1 MIMNKHTLYKI
12 TANGQ
17 VYTWNISSKDGTI
30 SINFGALNGA
40 IQTTKEQVEVNQ
52 SGRTLSEQVNSRIM
66 SRISKQIDKGYRL
79 SIEEAK
85 LNIGMNAMDL
95 LKPMLAQRF
104 DKISGIDYS
113 NCFVQ
118 KKYNGHRCMITNTG
132 NDIVAYSR
140 NGKPVETIGHIL
152 KGIKLKPGQTLDG
165 ELYIHNTPLQD
176 LGSLIRRKQP
186 NSVMLQYVAYDYIA
200 NVNYQTRLD
209 ILQYSNWGEH
219 ISIAPTKPWTSSIIL
234 KDELDESIHDG
245 YEGLILRHGNKGY
258 EAGKRSNSLV
268 KVKKSMDQE
277 FLVINIVASKDG
289 WAILECSVGINS
301 FRVSAP
307 GTIENKYHI
316 YNNKEKYIGKWITV
330 EFFEWTNDGKPF
342 HPSAIDWRTDI

>member
-1 MIMNKHTLYKI
+1 MNKHTLYKI
-12 TANGQ
+12 TSGNQ
-17 VYTWNISSKDGTI
+17 IYVWNIYSKNNI
-30 SINFGALNGA
+30 IHMVFGVLGGA
-40 IQTTKEQVEVNQ
+40 MQMAKEQVEVNQ
-52 SGRTLSEQVNSRIM
+52 SGRNLSEQINSRIM
-66 SRISKQIDKGYRL
+66 SRISKQIDKGYKL

-85 LNIGMNAMDL
+85 SSIGMNAISL

-104 DKISGIDYS
+104 DKISGIDYK

-132 NDIVAYSR
+132 DKIIAYSR
-140 NGKPVETIGHIL
+140 NGKPIESIGHIL
-152 KGIKLKPGQTLDG
+152 KGIKLRPGQTLDG

-186 NSVMLQYVAYDYIA
+186 NSVMLQYVAYDYMADI
-200 NVNYQTRLD
+200 NYQHRLD
-209 ILQYSNWGEH
+209 ILQYNDWGEN
-219 ISIAPTKPWTSSIIL
+219 ITVAPTKIWTPSIVL

-268 KVKKSMDQE
+268 KVKKCMDQE
-277 FLVINIVASKDG
+277 FLVINILPSKDG
-289 WAILECSVGINS
+289 WAILECNVGTSS

-307 GTIENKYHI
+307 GTIENKYDI
-316 YNNKEKYIGKWITV
+316 YRNKEKYIGKWITV

-342 HPSAIDWRTDI
+342 HPTAIDWRTDI

>member
-1 MIMNKHTLYKI
+1 MPRHCHPQKGDRIQFSFRRSCRRDNR
-12 TANGQ
+12 
-17 VYTWNISSKDGTI
+17 SSE
-30 SINFGALNGA
+30 S
-40 IQTTKEQVEVNQ
+40 
-52 SGRTLSEQVNSRIM
+52 
-66 SRISKQIDKGYRL
+66 
-79 SIEEAK
+79 
-85 LNIGMNAMDL
+85 
-95 LKPMLAQRF
+95 P
-104 DKISGIDYS
+104 
-113 NCFVQ
+113 
-118 KKYNGHRCMITNTG
+118 KK
-132 NDIVAYSR
+132 A
-140 NGKPVETIGHIL
+140 L

-289 WAILECSVGINS
+289 WAILECSVGISS

>member
-1 MIMNKHTLYKI
+1 MNKYTLYKI
-12 TANGQ
+12 TSGNQ
-17 VYTWNISSKDGTI
+17 VYVWNIYSKSNI
-30 SINFGALNGA
+30 IHIVFGIIGGVM
-40 IQTTKEQVEVNQ
+40 QTVEEQVEVNQ
-52 SGRTLSEQVNSRIM
+52 SGRSLLEQIDSRMM
-66 SRISKQIDKGYRL
+66 SRINKQIDKGYRL

-85 LNIGMNAMDL
+85 LNIGMNSMDL

-113 NCFVQ
+113 NCFIQ
-118 KKYNGHRCMITNTG
+118 MKYNGHRCIITNTG
-132 NDIVAYSR
+132 EEIIAYSR
-140 NGKPVETIGHIL
+140 NGKPIESIGHIL
-152 KGIKLKPGQTLDG
+152 KGINLRPGQTLDG

-186 NSVMLQYVAYDYIA
+186 GSVMLQYVAYDYMADIS
-200 NVNYQTRLD
+200 YQHRLD
-209 ILQYSNWGEH
+209 ILRYNDWGSN
-219 ISIAPTKPWTSSIIL
+219 ITVAPTKIWTPNVVL

-245 YEGLILRHGNKGY
+245 YEGLILRHGDKGY

-268 KVKKSMDQE
+268 KVKKCMDQE
-277 FLVINIVASKDG
+277 FLVINILPSKDG
-289 WAILECSVGINS
+289 WAILECNVGTKS

-316 YNNKEKYIGKWITV
+316 YNNKEKYIGRWITV

-342 HPSAIDWRTDI
+342 HPSAIDWMTDI

>member
-1 MIMNKHTLYKI
+1 MNKYTLYKI
-12 TANGQ
+12 TSGNQ
-17 VYTWNISSKDGTI
+17 VYVWNIYSKSNVI
-30 SINFGALNGA
+30 HIVFGIIGGVM
-40 IQTTKEQVEVNQ
+40 QTVEEQVEVNQ
-52 SGRTLSEQVNSRIM
+52 SGRSLLEQIDSRIM
-66 SRISKQIDKGYRL
+66 SRINKQIDKGYRL

-85 LNIGMNAMDL
+85 LNIGMNSMDL

-113 NCFVQ
+113 NCFIQ
-118 KKYNGHRCMITNTG
+118 MKYNGHRCIITNTG
-132 NDIVAYSR
+132 EEIIAYSR
-140 NGKPVETIGHIL
+140 NGKPIESIGHIL
-152 KGIKLKPGQTLDG
+152 KSIKLRPGQTLDG

-186 NSVMLQYVAYDYIA
+186 DSVMLQYVVYDYMADIS
-200 NVNYQTRLD
+200 YQHRLD
-209 ILQYSNWGEH
+209 ILQYNDWGDN
-219 ISIAPTKPWTSSIIL
+219 ITIAPTKIWTPGIIL

-245 YEGLILRHGNKGY
+245 YEGLILRHGDKGY

-268 KVKKSMDQE
+268 KVKKCMDQE
-277 FLVINIVASKDG
+277 FLVINILPSKDG
-289 WAILECSVGINS
+289 WAILECNVGTKS

-316 YNNKEKYIGKWITV
+316 YNNKEKYIGRWITV